1 MEDIRETGTRGLKGL
16 PGLNRQSSSI
26 DDFINARKQAFVS
39 GQVTPESVSE
49 QYNAPAIENIGL
61 DLMNKGYGQSIY
73 DTDNVN
79 ESTLSDLNEYR
90 AESQPWY
97 AQIGAGLAKGA
108 LLAGTTFLDGTIGLV
123 IGAGTAIGEG
133 RWSGLWDNEFSR
145 TMQSITDWSEQVMPN
160 YYSQEER
167 ENPWYENIFTANFL
181 GDKFIKNLGFSVGA
195 IYSGGV
201 YAAPFKMT
209 KVASAINGIMKSTN
223 ATANVAS
230 VVGSTI
236 SAVNEGRI
244 EALNNSR
251 DWFNFQKAQLDDWYS
266 NRIGEEYSPL
276 FDQATAEYEATKG
289 KFVQGSDG
297 RMYDPAYLKYQQTIA
312 TLQDE
317 VNKKIASKDS
327 DSLYQK
333 TLGKITE
340 DRLKMGNVDLLINIP
355 VLAGSN
361 WIQFS
366 KFYAGGMRNASRA
379 ANITGRAERIGQL
392 SPYTAGTTKAGTAW
406 AITKGALSEGTE
418 EISQKAASTVSGNY
432 YGTDVSNFYK
442 ARTDREAEQETLNWI
457 KAVADGVNETVND
470 GSSWEEFFIGALTG
484 VLGVPTFRS
493 PRAADGSF
501 QSPIELQGGAFNH
514 YREHQEKVNRE
525 QEIIN
530 YMNSRVQS
538 PEFLN
543 YYQGLIRHN
552 KYQRDMD
559 QAVKDNDPFEFK
571 NAEHAQ
577 MVSDI
582 VMFDRAGKLE
592 DLKSLIESVY
602 DTSDANLESII
613 TNTTAIAENGKL
625 VGPFADYAST
635 DDNGNIV
642 ANFGTRESKKAVVD
656 RLTKSK
662 DEMLRTIN
670 SYEESLNGI
679 DNRFGAALNDSQLEE
694 LAWMKTQLTNWADRA
709 TEMSGEVKQAIG
721 KVIGNLDSFIRFQ
734 GAIRTEEGMRHA
746 NLTDRYNRADKN
758 IRDAERAVA
767 TLNVIRNLDDASLAA
782 NLARN
787 PDFVRGLMKEI
798 TLLDDTVIEAD
809 EREDVLGKLEDIV
822 KLGNASAV
830 YNERFNEYLSNP
842 GQQVSDH
849 ERADQEAAQSAQE
862 ETNASLR
869 QKLDQATSVAQFR
882 QILNSEQDVTTR
894 DSVLQVMDS
903 EDNQI
908 AKNYRET
915 LQYNNELSKAL
926 NELGEIDQVS
936 QDAMTLWQEQFNSAE
951 NLEQLANPNSIYIN
965 NEDAFLED
973 SEGDVDMAG
982 NRFQSA
988 RYALQRAMS
997 KVNNNIRFKNR
1008 FSEEYRKPIDEPV
1021 SNKGTNKD
1029 ETGDSGTSTVPHVN
1043 PNATPIETPSIP
1055 VGNITAEMIAA
1066 ENSDANRRVETQR
1079 NLDQNQQGQR
1089 RYYRPAVPELHIEAS
1104 KEGDF
1109 RPFDVVVAEREP
1121 GVDFSGIYS
1130 YLRDNGAF
1138 NYVNAAKI
1146 KTGDTLGFM
1155 IDPDFNDHTIFL
1167 VDTRNNQIVGSIDE
1181 SDASVARYEGL
1192 VELIKK
1198 VRDEYQAS
1206 RQSDT
1211 VGGSPVA
1218 LSYLL
1223 ENGVG
1228 TIENAG
1234 YFLHG
1239 VAAAFPAV
1247 TNRIEGIR
1255 NSLDKE
1261 ALGMKPDAFASS
1273 NNPSISQIEDLI
1285 REYYGEDGVTIYKG
1299 LLGNATGFVHA
1310 EGAKV
1315 GARLE
1320 KLVPI
1325 KEASATRSTGR
1336 FFATPQTRVSKM
1348 MVGRVPYGAEN
1359 RSLADIPGVLNGSAK
1374 PVFGIIK
1381 NGTLTTNEKIDD
1393 RLIIKP
1399 VDMSQKEGRLYL
1411 LIPNAAGTYSPAAV
1425 RVKHFNNQEF
1435 NIDDATVANTP
1446 IGRGINE
1453 ALDRLA
1459 DATSQ
1464 DDVSIAMKELAQDI
1478 YMQDVMVTWF
1488 DAKAGSGIVISRKVR
1503 KPDGTYEMI
1512 NINGQEQVKENKYT
1526 IYYQSS
1532 KKAVTINGLEYTYE
1546 AAQEAGADMSLFGQ
1560 PRDAAD
1566 IRRDILN
1573 TIISFNLPIQV
1584 SVSKIND
1591 SGYNNRVIKSNVLTS
1606 NLREAKV
1613 IGSWFTTDYFDKQG
1627 NLQKSVSPSSIQ
1639 PAPGRRT
1646 TTPVGGTEGV
1656 TQGTPVRVGNS
1667 TYTVDLKTMI
1677 YTDSKGAKYAVT
1689 TSNAHI
1695 FDMAWAQE
1703 NFGDSTESSV
1713 MTENKV
1719 ITPQGRVLDR
1729 NTGTYV
1735 SDAEAKRIKDKIA
1748 GRNQATQNRIAES
1761 KRVIADIYENQKRVD
1776 KTRTDSD
1783 YYYILEDDGQHHEYS
1798 RVHSRLGD
1806 NWLGERTETE
1816 NSRRA
1821 LEAGTAVDKVIRDFF
1836 TSKETPVKPDT
1847 LSEAAFIDL
1856 ISKLTEIKSK
1866 MEQMGETFMA
1876 DNIVLFQKYA
1886 DGTRVAGEVD
1896 ILSVDK
1902 NGNFKIYD
1910 VKTSKYSFSHRYF
1923 TEKSSMQRM
1932 STKDYYTLQLSA
1944 YQNLFESQYGVRPT
1958 RLAILPFVLTYD
1970 KDRVGSITQEKGIPI
1985 TYNPAVNV
1993 PLASA
1998 VQAPQ
2003 PKSTLPIFDS
2013 TIETMII
2020 DSETQNRVLP
2030 ENAFE
2035 EGGEIGYYE
2044 KEGELYTGYLKKIGE
2059 VEVTYGSGQK
2069 EMVPIH
2075 VTKKRDR
2082 GFGKPGELGSTSEY
2096 IVVFPNGYA
2105 MTVVKRSASDNE
2117 AFKLIMDALSA
2128 NPEKVLHLSNE
2139 KTQVYNP
2146 RMMEELNAEI
2156 RNAQYSQPQAPQPS
2170 GASEAVQKSDAINP
2184 HDEEFEDDLDL
2195 GDLRRVDDISGK
2207 IWNQEKEL
2215 AWIKRVFPQLF
2226 EQDRVRVVK
2235 GLIQVAENGPVAW
2248 GMFSNGI
2255 ITLSDVAADGTAY
2268 HEAFHAVFN
2277 LMLND
2282 SEKLSLFNEA
2292 RQVFG
2297 DKSLLELEE
2306 DMAEGFRE
2314 YVSSQEDRSL
2324 GRKIL
2329 DFFKNLFA
2337 KVTNWKYIKPSL
2349 TSYYRMI
2356 NQGRYKSYTLA
2367 QSPVSRLREEQYTS
2381 EMQSIRDRAIADGT
2395 FMKAPNGSPTNLNER
2410 QWLQVRTESF
2420 KNWFG
2425 DWINN
2430 PSEASKVVDENGEPL
2445 VVYRWDNADFSIFDK
2460 EKQGSKYKPFYGK
2473 GFYFTSSKYFANW
2486 FGKKHLAKAY
2496 FLNSRDMEEVDWDTS
2511 YKDTYMKGDD
2521 TVYGDRHIKNI
2532 KYNLPRLRGKI
2543 LDEFVISNPNQIKS
2557 ATSNIGAFSATNN
2570 DIRYRAL
2577 STETLGRLLDE
2588 EYSKAKRKVAELN
2601 NKRYNTKQEAENAFN
2616 KSGINQ
2622 DLFFRITRSGANN
2635 ASGHKIQLLTKDQ
2648 FKSYK
2653 ERMLEE
2659 QEIYNE
2665 STIENRYFD
2674 SLDPDIQM
2682 RLFDKGWTQE
2692 KFDSISQA
2700 ERDQA
2705 VECLG
2710 L

>member
-1 MEDIRETGTRGLKGL
+1 MARTKKEPTLENRVKAGYIDLTKTGPLSYRELQGLNSGL
-16 PGLNRQSSSI
+16 PEESTVNSMIPDNLGALT
-26 DDFINARKQAFVS
+26 AFQRAGKVNF
-39 GQVTPESVSE
+39 TPEATGFGE
-49 QYNAPAIENIGL
+49 
-61 DLMNKGYGQSIY
+61 SIY
-73 DTDNVN
+73 DPGVATQEQIENLQD
-79 ESTLSDLNEYR
+79 YR
-90 AESQPWY
+90 AEAQPWY
-97 AQIGAGLAKGA
+97 AKVGAGLAKGVV
-108 LLAGTTFLDGTIGLV
+108 LAGTTFLDGTIGLLV
-123 IGAGTAIGEG
+123 GGAKAISRGDI
-133 RWSGLWDNEFSR
+133 SGLWDNDFSR
-145 TMQSITDWSEQVMPN
+145 AMQAVNEWSEEVMPN
-160 YYSQEER
+160 YYSYEEQ
-167 ENPWYENIFTANFL
+167 NSPWYENIFTANFL

-195 IYSGGV
+195 LYSGGISSAGLKV
-201 YAAPFKMT
+201 TKLPQIIGAITKSSKAPAA
-209 KVASAINGIMKSTN
+209 VSTLVG
-223 ATANVAS
+223 ATV
-230 VVGSTI
+230 

-244 EALNNSR
+244 EALNNSK
-251 DWFNFQKAQLDDWYS
+251 DWQDLKIQELDDAWREQLNSKYAPQIEDI
-266 NRIGEEYSPL
+266 RAEY
-276 FDQATAEYEATKG
+276 QAALDEYEATKG
-289 KFVQGSDG
+289 KLQRVGTGDNIGFI
-297 RMYDPAYLKYQQTIA
+297 DPAAQKYQARVALLDKRREAIQGMMDA
-312 TLQDE
+312 EWENRNSDE
-317 VNKKIASKDS
+317 SYRQIV
-327 DSLYQK
+327 
-333 TLGKITE
+333 GKIEE
-340 DRLKMGNVDLLINIP
+340 DRLKMGNTDMLLNLPILTASNI
-355 VLAGSN
+355 VQFTKFYSNGFNTARRAGVRTVEDAASGAARYAGKS
-361 WIQFS
+361 FS
-366 KFYAGGMRNASRA
+366 KGQA
-379 ANITGRAERIGQL
+379 AWRV
-392 SPYTAGTTKAGTAW
+392 
-406 AITKGALSEGTE
+406 TKGALSEGTE
-418 EISQKAASTVSGNY
+418 EISQKAASLIAGDY
-432 YGTDVSNFYK
+432 YSTDVNNFY
-442 ARTDREAEQETLNWI
+442 RSQIDTDAEQETLSWMKSFASGI
-457 KAVADGVNETVND
+457 NETVND
-470 GSSWEEFFIGALTG
+470 ASSWEEFFIGSLTG
-484 VLGVPTFRS
+484 LLGVPSFRS
-493 PRAADGSF
+493 VRNSDGSLRL
-501 QSPIELQGGAFNH
+501 PIELQGGAINEI
-514 YREHQEKVNRE
+514 REYN
-525 QEIIN
+525 QEIARSQEVAN
-530 YMNSRVQS
+530 YLNQRVQS

-543 YYQGLIRHN
+543 YYRGLIRHN
-552 KYQRDMD
+552 KYQNDMN
-559 QAVKDNDPFEFK
+559 QAVEEDDEFNFK

-577 MVSDI
+577 FVSDI
-582 VMFDRAGKLE
+582 VMFDNAGKLE
-592 DLKSLIESVY
+592 DLRTYI
-602 DTSDANLESII
+602 DTAFDLSDENLQSIVE
-613 TNTTAIAENGKL
+613 NTTTIDENGKKI
-625 VGPFADYAST
+625 GPFVDS
-635 DDNGNIV
+635 NGNPLY
-642 ANFGTRESKKAVVD
+642 A
-656 RLTKSK
+656 
-662 DEMLRTIN
+662 
-670 SYEESLNGI
+670 
-679 DNRFGAALNDSQLEE
+679 
-694 LAWMKTQLTNWADRA
+694 
-709 TEMSGEVKQAIG
+709 
-721 KVIGNLDSFIRFQ
+721 
-734 GAIRTEEGMRHA
+734 TEEGKQQMVNKLTQSRDSMLA
-746 NLTDRYNRADKN
+746 ILDNYRKTKNDIDIRTGGNLSNEQLTELTWLKTQVDDWAKRASDMTPLVKRSLIDLSN
-758 IRDAERAVA
+758 NLENTLIRSLSDASMDEPLSAEESMEGISRIADQLGIG
-767 TLNVIRNLDDASLAA
+767 TKRIEQLRELSRLDDKKLATILTSPK
-782 NLARN
+782 NEK
-787 PDFVRGLMKEI
+787 FVEGLVEDI
-798 TLLDDTVIEAD
+798 STFGSDIISTLDKQNVVRLLRDLPKIGKGMEVYNK
-809 EREDVLGKLEDIV
+809 KLE
-822 KLGNASAV
+822 
-830 YNERFNEYLSNP
+830 EYLKNP
-842 GQQVSDH
+842 EKQLV
-849 ERADQEAAQSAQE
+849 
-862 ETNASLR
+862 
-869 QKLDQATSVAQFR
+869 DQAAATESVRESIQQEKSQTFREALSNATSLSEFR
-882 QILNSEQDVTTR
+882 EALNQETEPEIKEGVLKDLESEG
-894 DSVLQVMDS
+894 
-903 EDNQI
+903 NQI
-908 AKNYRET
+908 AKNYNET
-915 LQYNNELSKAL
+915 EQYNRELRKAF
-926 NELGEIDQVS
+926 NELGETDQVS
-936 QDAMTLWQEQFNSAE
+936 QDAMTLWQEQFNAAE

-982 NRFQSA
+982 SRFQSA

-997 KVNNNIRFKNR
+997 KVNNDIRFKNR
-1008 FSEEYRKPIDEPV
+1008 FSEEYRKPVDEPV
-1021 SNKGTNKD
+1021 SNKGTDKD
-1029 ETGDSGTSTVPHVN
+1029 ETGDSGTSTIPHVN
-1043 PNATPIETPSIP
+1043 PNATPVETPSVP
-1055 VGNITAEMIAA
+1055 VGNVTAEMVAA
-1066 ENSDANRRVETQR
+1066 ENRDANRRVETQR
-1079 NLDQNQQGQR
+1079 SLDQSQQGQR

-1121 GVDFSGIYS
+1121 GVDFSGIYN

-1138 NYVNAAKI
+1138 SYVNAAKI
-1146 KTGDTLGFM
+1146 KPGDTLGFM

-1192 VELIKK
+1192 EEVIKK
-1198 VRDEYQAS
+1198 VRDEFS
-1206 RQSDT
+1206 KR
-1211 VGGSPVA
+1211 
-1218 LSYLL
+1218 
-1223 ENGVG
+1223 
-1228 TIENAG
+1228 
-1234 YFLHG
+1234 
-1239 VAAAFPAV
+1239 
-1247 TNRIEGIR
+1247 
-1255 NSLDKE
+1255 
-1261 ALGMKPDAFASS
+1261 
-1273 NNPSISQIEDLI
+1273 
-1285 REYYGEDGVTIYKG
+1285 GEE
-1299 LLGNATGFVHA
+1299 ATG
-1310 EGAKV
+1310 K
-1315 GARLE
+1315 
-1320 KLVPI
+1320 
-1325 KEASATRSTGR
+1325 

-1348 MVGRVPYGAEN
+1348 MVGRIPYGTED
-1359 RSLADIPGVLNGSAK
+1359 RSLADIPGVLDGDTK

-1381 NGTLTTNEKIDD
+1381 NGTLTTNEKVDD

-1399 VDMSQKEGRLYL
+1399 VDMAQKEGRLYL

-1435 NIDDATVANTP
+1435 NLDDATVANTP

-1464 DDVSIAMKELAQDI
+1464 DDVSVAMKELAQDI

-1503 KPDGTYEMI
+1503 KPDGTYEMV
-1512 NINGQEQVKENKYT
+1512 NINGQEQIKENKYT

-1532 KKAVTINGLEYTYE
+1532 KRTIDINGLEYTYE
-1546 AAQEAGADMSLFGQ
+1546 AAKESGVDMSLFGQ
-1560 PRDAAD
+1560 PRDIAE

-1573 TIISFNLPIQV
+1573 TILGFNLPIQV
-1584 SVSKIND
+1584 SASRIND

-1627 NLQKSVSPSSIQ
+1627 NLQRSVSPSSVK
-1639 PAPGRRT
+1639 PAPSRRT

-1656 TQGTPVRVGNS
+1656 IQGTPVRIGSS
-1667 TYTVDLKTMI
+1667 TYTVDLKTMV
-1677 YTDSKGAKYAVT
+1677 YTDSNGAKYAAT
-1689 TSNAHI
+1689 TSNANI
-1695 FDMAWAQE
+1695 FAMAWAQE

-1748 GRNQATQNRIAES
+1748 GRNQAAQNRIAES

-1776 KTRTDSD
+1776 KSRTDGD
-1783 YYYILEDDGQHHEYS
+1783 YYYILEDDGQYHEYS

-1836 TSKETPVKPDT
+1836 TSKEAPVKPET
-1847 LSEAAFIDL
+1847 LSESAFIDL

-1910 VKTSKYSFSHRYF
+1910 VKTSRYSFGDRYF
-1923 TEKSSMQRM
+1923 TEKSSKQRM

-1944 YQNLFESQYGVRPT
+1944 YQNLFESQYGVRPV
-1958 RLAILPFVLTYD
+1958 RLAILPFVLSYD
-1970 KDRVGSITQEKGIPI
+1970 KDRVASITGEKGILI
-1985 TYNPAVNV
+1985 EYNPAVNV

-2003 PKSTLPIFDS
+2003 QQEFLPIFDALVDG
-2013 TIETMII
+2013 TMET
-2020 DSETQNRVLP
+2020 ENRALP
-2030 ENAFE
+2030 ENDFDE
-2035 EGGEIGYYE
+2035 HGGAVGVYE
-2044 KEGELYTGYLKKIGE
+2044 KDGKLYTGYLKKIGE

-2069 EMVPIH
+2069 DMVPIH
-2075 VTKKRDR
+2075 VTKVRDK
-2082 GFGKPGELGSTSEY
+2082 GFGRAGEFGSTSEY

-2105 MTVVKRSASDNE
+2105 MTVVKRSASDSE

-2128 NPEKVLHLSNE
+2128 KPEKVLSLSNE
-2139 KTQVYNP
+2139 KTQIYNP
-2146 RMMEELNAEI
+2146 RMLEEIETEL
-2156 RNAQYSQPQAPQPS
+2156 RNRQYSETTQPS
-2170 GASEAVQKSDAINP
+2170 GAATTIQREDSINN

-2195 GDLRRVDDISGK
+2195 GELRRVDDSSREL
-2207 IWNQEKEL
+2207 WNQEKEL
-2215 AWIKRVFPQLF
+2215 TWIKRVLPQLS

-2255 ITLSDVAADGTAY
+2255 ITLSDVAADGTTY

-2282 SEKLSLFNEA
+2282 SEKSSLFNEA

-2297 DKSLLELEE
+2297 DKSSLELEE

-2395 FMKAPNGSPTNLNER
+2395 FMEAPNGSPTNLNER

-2445 VVYRWDNADFSIFDK
+2445 IVYHGSPNTFTEFDISRFSESSDIGFR
-2460 EKQGSKYKPFYGK
+2460 GV
-2473 GFYFTSSKYFANW
+2473 GFYFGDRRTAEKY
-2486 FGKKHLAKAY
+2486 AKGTEPMSA
-2496 FLNSRDMEEVDWDTS
+2496 FLNIRRPVDDMIKADTPYLQDMYRFVFGSNSKKELLDRMDYMIENADRYDLSRDEYIALKEEVDSNITDTIIREVN
-2511 YKDTYMKGDD
+2511 KGDGVI
-2521 TVYGDRHIKNI
+2521 VYKRSGA
-2532 KYNLPRLRGKI
+2532 
-2543 LDEFVISNPNQIKS
+2543 LDEIVVNNPNQIKS

-2570 DIRYRAL
+2570 DIRYRVL

-2588 EYSKAKRKVAELN
+2588 EYSRAKRKVAELN
-2601 NKRYNTKQEAENAFN
+2601 NKRYNTRQEAEDAFN

-2648 FKSYK
+2648 FKDYK
-2653 ERMLEE
+2653 GRMLEE

-2682 RLFDKGWTQE
+2682 RLLDKGWTKE
-2692 KFDSISQA
+2692 KFDSISQR